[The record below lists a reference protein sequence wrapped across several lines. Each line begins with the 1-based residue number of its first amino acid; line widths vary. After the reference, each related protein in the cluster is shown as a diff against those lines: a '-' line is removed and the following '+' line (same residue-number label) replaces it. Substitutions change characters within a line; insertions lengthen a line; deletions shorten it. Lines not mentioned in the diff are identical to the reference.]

1 MAINLDICLDLS
13 EPVTTYELLSINE
26 GFEENSRLALIN
38 NQDDTKEQ
46 FSLVLGSDEYK
57 EYVLDSDNI
66 PELQH
71 DIINIKKLDVKFFK
85 LSKKRTFTLRG
96 MLQEKVAKEAVDKI
110 KDCENKASKIAKT
123 RKYTK
128 EMQNRDIIE
137 KSSNKMQKQAEK
149 TVDIADNKFAESAKH
164 PNRKF
169 DDIIYNSPTQKMAK
183 KQVFDDFEDISDI
196 DD

>member
-137 KSSNKMQKQAEK
+137 KSSNKMQKQ
-149 TVDIADNKFAESAKH
+149 
-164 PNRKF
+164 
-169 DDIIYNSPTQKMAK
+169 Y
-183 KQVFDDFEDISDI
+183 
-196 DD
+196 